1 MQLCDTIHAA
11 PCFLSQMSDSAAT
24 WDLWEKLFCVFF
36 KGKLPNYFDGVN
48 VEMVTFTFKA
58 VILQMFQIHYVLC

>member
-1 MQLCDTIHAA
+1 MKLCDTIHAA

-24 WDLWEKLFCVFF
+24 WDLRETVLCVF

-58 VILQMFQIHYVLC
+58 VTLQMFQIHYVLC

>member
-1 MQLCDTIHAA
+1 MLSFTDVRFSCHMGSRRETVLC
-11 PCFLSQMSDSAAT
+11 
-24 WDLWEKLFCVFF
+24 VF

-58 VILQMFQIHYVLC
+58 VMLQMFQIHYVLC

>member
-1 MQLCDTIHAA
+1 MLSFTDVRVSCHMGSLGEIVLC
-11 PCFLSQMSDSAAT
+11 
-24 WDLWEKLFCVFF
+24 VF

-58 VILQMFQIHYVLC
+58 VLLQMFQIHYVLC